1 MQGFGLIKVRFESAH
16 TRKGSKKKKEIYREV
31 CTINIQSILLE
42 MLMTVTN
49 VNEIDADYKEFF
61 FFFGVTYFL
70 KGHEVE

>member
-1 MQGFGLIKVRFESAH
+1 
-16 TRKGSKKKKEIYREV
+16 
-31 CTINIQSILLE
+31 
-42 MLMTVTN
+42 MTVTN